1 MADTRQNE
9 ASRVPAIAVLRDV
22 RSLSGRGTVRVF
34 ARIQG
39 VIRAGDDTGLPNG
52 SVEARGPVQVRGPR

>member
-1 MADTRQNE
+1 
-9 ASRVPAIAVLRDV
+9 VLRDV
-22 RSLSGRGTVRVF
+22 RSLSGRGTIRVF